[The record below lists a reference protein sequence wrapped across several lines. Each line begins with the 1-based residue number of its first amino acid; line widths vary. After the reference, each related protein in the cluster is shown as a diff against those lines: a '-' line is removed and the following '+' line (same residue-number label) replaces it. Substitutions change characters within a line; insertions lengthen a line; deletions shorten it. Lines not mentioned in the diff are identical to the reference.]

1 MLFSSLMNSNMSRF
15 SKQLIMILAD
25 SLLIAVALWFS
36 FALRLGEFYWPDS
49 SILLMQM
56 PSIAFIFIVAP
67 LLAIPVF
74 IRFGLYKAVIRYI
87 GLQTVSTS
95 FYAVSLYSLLW
106 ASVVLLSGIE
116 GLPRSVLL
124 INWLVSFILI
134 SGIRIF
140 AKSWLG
146 GKSSFNKADRDRKN
160 VVIYG
165 AGAAGVQL
173 ASALAYNH
181 EFKPVAFLDDSAEI
195 QGHQVASL
203 PVHSLDNLDVLI
215 NKHDVHNVLMAMPSV
230 SHTVKNRIIQ
240 LLEPYPVHVF
250 TMPDWTDIASGKAKV
265 EDIKEI
271 EIEDLLGRDSVVP
284 NKELLE
290 QCIRNKTVM
299 VTGAGGSIGSE
310 LCRQIVPLLVDTLIL
325 FEQSEFAL
333 YSVEKELEEIIKE
346 NDLDLDL
353 IPVLGDVNNTSRL
366 SDIINLYNVQTIY
379 HAAAYKHV
387 PLVETNM
394 LEGVR
399 NNVFGT
405 LSVAEAALQNNV
417 ERFVLISTDKAVRP
431 TNVMGASKRFAELI
445 LQAKANEIPG
455 NTTCFTMV
463 RFGNVLGSSGSV
475 VPLFRKQIKAGGPV
489 KVTHP
494 EIIRYFMTIPEAA
507 QLVIQAGSMGMGGDV
522 FVLDM
527 GEPVKI
533 NNLAKKMIHLMGMRV
548 KDDENPDGD
557 IAIEYTGLRPGEKLY
572 EELLIGDNVTGTHHA
587 LIMRAEEECFSW
599 EKMSNA
605 LASLE
610 KMIKTSDCKGL
621 RGLLQDVVSGYKPL
635 NDIEDTIWKLENSD
649 RKRASV
655 IDINKK

>member
-1 MLFSSLMNSNMSRF
+1 MLLADLL
-15 SKQLIMILAD
+15 LIMM
-25 SLLIAVALWFS
+25 ALWFS
-36 FALRLGEFYWPDS
+36 FALRLGEFYWLDS
-49 SILLMQM
+49 QIFLM
-56 PSIAFIFIVAP
+56 SSSSVAFIFIVAP

-74 IRFGLYKAVIRYI
+74 VRLGLYKTVIRYMGAKAI
-87 GLQTVSTS
+87 WNI
-95 FYAVSLYSLLW
+95 FYAVGLYSLLW
-106 ASVVLLSGIE
+106 ASVMLLSGIE

-124 INWLVSFILI
+124 INWLVTFLLI
-134 SGIRIF
+134 SGIRVF

-146 GKSSFNKADRDRKN
+146 NKTSFNRMFSDRKN

-173 ASALAYNH
+173 ASALSYNH
-181 EFKPVAFLDDSAEI
+181 EFKPVAFLDDDPELH
-195 QGHQVASL
+195 GHQVASL
-203 PVHSLDNLDVLI
+203 PVHSLDKLDALI
-215 NKHDVHNVLMAMPSV
+215 NKYDVHNVLLAMPSI
-230 SHTVKNRIIQ
+230 SHTDKNKIIQ
-240 LLEPYPVHVF
+240 QLEPHSVHVF

-271 EIEDLLGRDSVVP
+271 EIEDLLGRDSVNP
-284 NKELLE
+284 DKELLE
-290 QCIRNKTVM
+290 QCIRNKVVM

-310 LCRQIVPLLVDTLIL
+310 LCRQIMPLLVDTLIL

-333 YSVEKELEEIIKE
+333 YTVEKELEEIIKS
-346 NDLDLDL
+346 NKLNLKL
-353 IPVLGDVNNTSRL
+353 IPVLGDVNNTPRL
-366 SDIINLYNVQTIY
+366 SEIIKLYQVQTIY

-387 PLVETNM
+387 PLVEMNM

-405 LSVAEAALQNNV
+405 LSVAEAAQQNNV

-445 LQAKANEIPG
+445 LQAKAKQDV
-455 NTTCFTMV
+455 TTRFTMV

-475 VPLFRKQIKAGGPV
+475 VPLFRKQIKTGGPV

-507 QLVIQAGSMGMGGDV
+507 QLVIQAGSMGTGGDV

-533 NNLAKKMIHLMGMRV
+533 NVLAKKMIHLMGMRV

-572 EELLIGDNVTGTHHA
+572 EELLIGDNVTGTGHP
-587 LIMRAEEECFSW
+587 LIMRAEEDCFAW
-599 EKMSNA
+599 EKMSEV
-605 LASLE
+605 LVSLE
-610 KMIKTSDCKGL
+610 KIINSSDCFKL
-621 RGLLQDVVSGYKPL
+621 RELILAVVSGYKPL
-635 NDIEDTIWKLENSD
+635 NDIEDTIWKLRVSD
-649 RKRASV
+649 LDKASV
-655 IDINKK
+655 IDISKKN